1 MTSRRR
7 FLACAATVVLAGAS
21 RSSAQGPGKVYRVG
35 YLNFR
40 AGPAAADEAFV
51 SGMRELGYS
60 VGRNLVIEYRW
71 AGNDEARLP
80 PLADELVRLKVDVI
94 VTAGTPATRA
104 SMRVAGTIPIVMAA
118 VADPVGTGLVTSL
131 RRPGGNVTGM
141 TLQSTD
147 LARKRLQ
154 LLRDIVPR
162 ATRIALL
169 VRADDAQP
177 DPARGGSTAL
187 LVAETEA
194 AARQLGI
201 VLVVRAIANAD
212 ELPDA
217 FAQFRREQ
225 AQALIVQVSPLAL
238 DQRARIAELAAQQ
251 RLPAMYEIRNFV
263 DAGGLVSYGP
273 DLQDMYRRAAS
284 YVDRIFHG
292 AKPGDLAIE
301 QPGKFEMVINMQAAK
316 ALGLTFP
323 QSVLVRADEVIR

>member
-7 FLACAATVVLAGAS
+7 FLACAATAVLAEPS
-21 RSSAQGPGKVYRVG
+21 RLSAQGPGKVYRVG

-104 SMRVAGTIPIVMAA
+104 AVRAAGTIPVVMAA
-118 VADPVGTGLVTSL
+118 VADPVGTGLVASL
-131 RRPGGNVTGM
+131 GRPGGNVTGM

-154 LLRDIVPR
+154 LIRDIVPR

-177 DPARGGSTAL
+177 DP
-187 LVAETEA
+187 
-194 AARQLGI
+194 
-201 VLVVRAIANAD
+201 
-212 ELPDA
+212 
-217 FAQFRREQ
+217 
-225 AQALIVQVSPLAL
+225 SPVG
-238 DQRARIAELAAQQ
+238 RCHE
-251 RLPAMYEIRNFV
+251 
-263 DAGGLVSYGP
+263 
-273 DLQDMYRRAAS
+273 
-284 YVDRIFHG
+284 
-292 AKPGDLAIE
+292 
-301 QPGKFEMVINMQAAK
+301 
-316 ALGLTFP
+316 
-323 QSVLVRADEVIR
+323 